1 MKQISY
7 VRNIK
12 IKKMQKEKKKLFSAS
27 ENMKQE
33 YCAEIVRIGEM
44 KPIEGSDFLVQ
55 TIVDGFSIVVS
66 KGEFTEGEP
75 VIYCMNET
83 ALNKDFLSVNNQFEI
98 GERDLNANA
107 AEVNAI
113 MEEYNQK
120 YKNKADELRAKA
132 DAIKGSI
139 KGMESAINRA
149 KKSIAQIEKKY
160 DSYSD
165 DEKAKA
171 DEEKKSLNEKIE
183 SLTEKTCIK
192 SDEHANLKKEIEQ
205 LVIEGKPIVD
215 EAKKHV
221 GFFNKYGRVKLVE
234 LRGCPSYGVIFKK
247 DVLAKWKKSVANENL
262 EDYFTVDENG
272 YEHPFMFDM
281 VGNKIFAEAYVPPM
295 PEEKRNGTKRERK
308 RNKRIKNVKR
318 VIPGEFQFLYD
329 TSLLRKNM
337 WKFTPTTSVTISCKL
352 HGTSNIT
359 ANVLTRI
366 PNQLTSVDKLRNR
379 ELNRKIH
386 CLEKQLN
393 KAKPYH
399 EKRRVTAKIS
409 YLKGKIMQDFHVDY
423 GFVYSSRTV
432 VRNPYS
438 ARPVANGGFYS
449 QDIWSEYGELLK
461 PYVDKGMTVY
471 GEICGYLTGSD
482 KMIQK
487 NYDYGCKR
495 GENFLMPYR
504 ITYKFEDGTKS
515 EWNVEQVYGWTLNLV
530 KEHPELTPRVKP
542 IAILYHGTLGDLY
555 PDIPQDDNWGNAVLN
570 AMANDAEHFGMEL
583 NEPMCN
589 NKVPREG
596 ICVRIDDEPIAECFK
611 LKTFAFL
618 KKEQAEID
626 AGNVDMEMTMAYGE
640 GGTQ

>member
-1 MKQISY
+1 
-7 VRNIK
+7 
-12 IKKMQKEKKKLFSAS
+12 MQKEKKRLFSAS

-113 MEEYNQK
+113 MDEYNEK
-120 YKNKADELRAKA
+120 YKNHADELRIKA
-132 DAIKGSI
+132 NQLKGSI
-139 KGMESAINRA
+139 EGIEKAIVKAKRTISKIEKESASYTGEA
-149 KKSIAQIEKKY
+149 K
-160 DSYSD
+160 
-165 DEKAKA
+165 EKADTDIK
-171 DEEKKSLNEKIE
+171 ELQEKIE
-183 SLTEKTCIK
+183 RLTESGKKKSEERLQLKT
-192 SDEHANLKKEIEQ
+192 EIEQ
-205 LVIEGKPIVD
+205 LVNDGKHIVD

-221 GFFNKYGRVKLVE
+221 GFFNKYGRVKLIE
-234 LRGCPSYGVIFKK
+234 LRGCPSYGCIFKK
-247 DVLAKWKKSVANENL
+247 ETLAKWNRNVAEENL
-262 EDYFTVDENG
+262 EEYLTVDENG

-281 VGNKIFAEAYVPPM
+281 VGNKLFAEAYVPPM

-366 PNQLTSVDKLRNR
+366 PNQLTSVDKFRNR
-379 ELNRKIH
+379 QLKRKIH

-393 KAKPYH
+393 KAKPYY
-399 EKRRVTAKIS
+399 EKKRITIKIS
-409 YLKGKIMQDFHVDY
+409 YLKGKIKQDFHVDY
-423 GFVYSSRTV
+423 GFVYSSRTQ

-438 ARPVANGGFYS
+438 QRPVAKSGYYS
-449 QDIWSEYGELLK
+449 VDIYSEYGELLK
-461 PYVDKGMTVY
+461 PYIDKGMTVY
-471 GEICGYLTGSD
+471 GEICGYETGKD
-482 KMIQK
+482 KYIQK
-487 NYDYGCKR
+487 NPDYDYKCKV
-495 GENFLMPYR
+495 GENFFMPYR
-504 ITYKFEDGTKS
+504 ITCKFEDGTKS
-515 EWNVEQVYGWTLNLV
+515 EWNVEEVYGWTLNLI
-530 KEHPELTPRVKP
+530 KEHPELTNRIKP
-542 IAILYHGTLGDLY
+542 ITILYHGTLGELY
-555 PDIPQDDNWGNAVLN
+555 PDIPQDEHWTSTVLE
-570 AMANDAEHFGMEL
+570 AMANDTIHFGMEMD
-583 NEPMCN
+583 EPLCN

-596 ICVRIDDEPIAECFK
+596 ICIRIDDDPIAECFK

-618 KKEQAEID
+618 KKEQLKMD
-626 AGNVDMEMTMAYGE
+626 AGEIDMEMALTYGE
-640 GGTQ
+640 RVQ

>member
-1 MKQISY
+1 
-7 VRNIK
+7 
-12 IKKMQKEKKKLFSAS
+12 MQKEKKRLFSVS

-113 MEEYNQK
+113 MDEYNER
-120 YKNKADELRAKA
+120 YKNHADELRIKANQLKGSIEGMEKAITKAKRTISKIEKESASYTGEAKEKA
-132 DAIKGSI
+132 DADIK
-139 KGMESAINRA
+139 EL
-149 KKSIAQIEKKY
+149 Q
-160 DSYSD
+160 
-165 DEKAKA
+165 
-171 DEEKKSLNEKIE
+171 EKIE
-183 SLTEKTCIK
+183 RLTESGKKK
-192 SDEHANLKKEIEQ
+192 SEERAKLKVEIEQ
-205 LVIEGKPIVD
+205 LVNDGKHIVD

-221 GFFNKYGRVKLVE
+221 GFFNKYGRVKLIE
-234 LRGCPSYGVIFKK
+234 LRGCPSYGCIFKK
-247 DVLAKWKKSVANENL
+247 ETLTKWNRNVAEENL
-262 EDYFTVDENG
+262 EDYLTIDENG

-281 VGNKIFAEAYVPPM
+281 VGNKLFAEAYVPPM
-295 PEEKRNGTKRERK
+295 PEEKHNGTKRERK

-318 VIPGEFQFLYD
+318 IIPGEFQFLYD

-337 WKFTPTTSVTISCKL
+337 WKFTPTTSVTISCKV

-379 ELNRKIH
+379 ELKRKIR

-393 KAKPYH
+393 KAKHYH
-399 EKRRVTAKIS
+399 EKRRITTKIS
-409 YLKGKIMQDFHVDY
+409 YLNGKIMQDFHVDY
-423 GFVYSSRTV
+423 GFVYSSRTQ

-438 ARPVANGGFYS
+438 QRPITKSGYYS
-449 QDIWSEYGELLK
+449 VDIYSEYGDLLK
-461 PYVDKGMTVY
+461 PYLDKGMTVY
-471 GEICGYLTGSD
+471 GEICGYETGKD
-482 KMIQK
+482 KCIQK
-487 NYDYGCKR
+487 NPDYDYKCKV
-495 GENFLMPYR
+495 GENFFMPYR

-515 EWNVEQVYGWTLNLV
+515 EWNVEEVYGWTLSII
-530 KEHPELTPRVKP
+530 KEHPELANRIKP
-542 IAILYHGTLGDLY
+542 ITILYHGTLGELY
-555 PDIPQDDNWGNAVLN
+555 PDIPQDEHWGNAVLE
-570 AMANDAEHFGMEL
+570 AMANDTEHFGMEL
-583 NEPMCN
+583 DEPLCN

-596 ICVRIDDEPIAECFK
+596 ICIRIDDDPVAECFK

-618 KKEQAEID
+618 KKEQLKMDAGEID
-626 AGNVDMEMTMAYGE
+626 SEMQESYVN
-640 GGTQ
+640 